1 MWSVCLGIRRYF
13 YSAEATEEPYQI
25 LLLDAP
31 KAARANGAVGDTVKL
46 KNWNGFS

>member
-25 LLLDAP
+25 LLDAP
-31 KAARANGAVGDTVKL
+31 KAARANGAVGATVKL